1 MAKKPVNKDLLV
13 GIDIGTSKVV
23 TLVGEM
29 SSDGKLNVIGFGS
42 HPSQGLKRG
51 VVVNIESTVQSI
63 QRSVEDAELMAG
75 CEIYSAFT
83 GIAGSHIRSI
93 NSHGIVAIRDQEVSQ
108 SDVDRVIDA
117 AKAIAIPA
125 DQKILHVL
133 PQEFII
139 DSQDSI
145 REPIGMSGVR
155 LEAKVHIVTGA
166 VSAAQNIVKCMKRCG
181 LSTSDIVLEQFASS
195 QSILTDDEKEL
206 GVCMIDIGG
215 GTSDIAIFT
224 DGAIRHTAVIPIA
237 GDQVTNDIAI
247 ALRTPTRNAEEIK
260 IKYGCALQ
268 DLVDSNMMIDIPT
281 MGDNRVGRRLAARA
295 LAEVVEARYEELFSL
310 AAAELRRSG
319 LEEIMAAGIV
329 LTGGASKI
337 AGAQELA
344 ERVFKIPVRIGKPHN
359 VMGLPDIIHNPI
371 YATGVGLLVYGQKQ
385 RQNQREVV
393 IRQPSIKSLWSRMK
407 NWFQGNF

>member
-1 MAKKPVNKDLLV
+1 MAKKPNKDLLV

-23 TLVGEM
+23 TLVGEVTNE
-29 SSDGKLNVIGFGS
+29 GKLNVIGFGT

-93 NSHGIVAIRDQEVSQ
+93 NSHGIVAIRDREVSTM
-108 SDVDRVIDA
+108 DVERVIDA

-133 PQEFII
+133 PQEYII
-139 DSQDSI
+139 DHQDSI

-181 LSTSDIVLEQFASS
+181 LATSDIVLEQFASS
-195 QSILTDDEKEL
+195 QSILSEDEKEL

-260 IKYGCALQ
+260 INHGCALQ
-268 DLVDSNMMIDIPT
+268 DLVDTNQMIDIPSI
-281 MGDNRVGRRLAARA
+281 GDKVAKKLPRRGLS
-295 LAEVVEARYEELFSL
+295 EVVEARYEELFTL
-310 AAAELRRSG
+310 ALTELRRSG
-319 LEEIMAAGIV
+319 LETHIAAGVV

-344 ERVFKIPVRIGKPHN
+344 ERVFKMPVRIGRPHDIT
-359 VMGLPDIIHNPI
+359 GLPDIIHNPI
-371 YATGVGLLVYGQKQ
+371 YATSVGLLVYGM
-385 RQNQREVV
+385 RERYNQREATLT
-393 IRQPSIKSLWSRMK
+393 QPSIRSLWSRMK
-407 NWFQGNF
+407 HWFHGNF